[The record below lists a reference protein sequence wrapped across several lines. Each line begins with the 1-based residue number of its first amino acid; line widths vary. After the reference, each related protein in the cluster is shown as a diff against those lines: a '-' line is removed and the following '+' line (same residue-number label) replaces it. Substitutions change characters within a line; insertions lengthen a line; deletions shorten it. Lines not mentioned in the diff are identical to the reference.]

1 MESQS
6 TNEINEEF
14 SPAQCPTTFQ
24 QHKLDEFLLF
34 VQRSRLKL
42 AVITSGGTTV
52 PLEQSTV
59 RFIDNFSTGTRGALC
74 AEKFLLT
81 ETASHS
87 LESET
92 LYAVLFLARSSSV
105 LPFLRRVTPAKIKDC
120 IRLDHD
126 QLQNSVITDNALL
139 RDLQCLESVKH
150 RLHTISFTTV
160 HEYLALLQ
168 LIGRRTQ
175 QLSSSVLFV
184 LAAAVSDFYIPSQ
197 HVPQHKI
204 QSGLKADGLTL
215 QLSLVPKCLRIL
227 RQEWAPNA
235 LIVSFKVS
243 LQNKNRWKAFLV
255 FVRSL
260 ISYLT
265 DMTLLPFMICEN
277 ESSRQTLLSWRRKS
291 RDLWKS
297 TAFMQ

>member
-1 MESQS
+1 MEAQS
-6 TNEINEEF
+6 TNDINEEF
-14 SPAQCPTTFQ
+14 SPAQCPSAFD
-24 QHKLDEFLLF
+24 QHKLDEFLLS

-74 AEKFLLT
+74 AEKFLRT
-81 ETASHS
+81 GTGSHS
-87 LESET
+87 PEAET
-92 LYAVLFLARSSSV
+92 QYAVLFLARNLST
-105 LPFLRRVTPAKIKDC
+105 LPFLRRATPANIKDC
-120 IRLDHD
+120 VRID
-126 QLQNSVITDNALL
+126 QERLQNSTIVDSSLL
-139 RDLQCLESVKH
+139 RDLQCLDSVKR
-150 RLHTISFTTV
+150 RLHTITFTTV

-175 QLSSSVLFV
+175 QLRSSVLFL

-197 HVPQHKI
+197 RLPQHKI

-227 RQEWAPNA
+227 CQEWAPNA
-235 LIVSFKVS
+235 FIVSFKVS
-243 LQNKNRWKAFLV
+243 LQNDSTWKAFLD

-260 ISYLT
+260 VSILTRISL
-265 DMTLLPFMICEN
+265 MF
-277 ESSRQTLLSWRRKS
+277 
-291 RDLWKS
+291 
-297 TAFMQ
+297 